1 MKSFFAIEDLFILRR
16 ASFARVTKDGSREP
30 IFHQILNMGEA
41 SMKRRVLGMATA
53 LSFAATAAF
62 AGAPKLENAWL
73 TEGFSNPEGVAEAP
87 DGALFISNVNGE
99 GGARDGN
106 GFISRVSTS
115 GEILDLKFIEGLD
128 APKGMAVH
136 DGLLF
141 VADID
146 IVRIFDAKTGEALDG
161 APIDGARF
169 LNDVTVW
176 QDDVFVSDSG
186 TGRIWRF
193 TGTSIDLW
201 REGEDLRGVNGLSG
215 AGDKMFV
222 STMTSGS
229 LFEATAKGG
238 WRQIATGMEDADG
251 IGVMK
256 GGFLVSS
263 WPGKIHH
270 VGKRG
275 AVTTVLDT
283 TAKNIFQNDL
293 TMIDGLVIVPN
304 WEPGTVT
311 AWRVK

>member
-1 MKSFFAIEDLFILRR
+1 
-16 ASFARVTKDGSREP
+16 
-30 IFHQILNMGEA
+30 
-41 SMKRRVLGMATA
+41 MKRRVLAITTA

-62 AGAPKLENAWL
+62 AGAPKLESAWL
-73 TEGFSNPEGVAEAP
+73 TPGFANPEGVAEAP

-106 GFISRVSTS
+106 GFISRVSKS
-115 GEILDLKFIEGLD
+115 GDILTPKFIEGLD

-146 IVRIFDAKTGEALDG
+146 IVRIFDAATGEALDG
-161 APIDGARF
+161 AAVEGALF

-193 TGTSIDLW
+193 TGTSIDIW
-201 REGEDLRGVNGLSG
+201 REGEDLRGVNGLTG
-215 AGDKMFV
+215 AGEKMFV

-229 LFEATAKGG
+229 LFEATTSGG
-238 WRQIATGMEDADG
+238 WRKIATGMEDADG
-251 IGVMK
+251 IGVMR

-270 VGKRG
+270 VSKNG

-283 TAKNIFQNDL
+283 TAEKIFQNDL
-293 TMIDGLVIVPN
+293 TEIDGLVIVPN

-311 AWRVK
+311 AWRVKK